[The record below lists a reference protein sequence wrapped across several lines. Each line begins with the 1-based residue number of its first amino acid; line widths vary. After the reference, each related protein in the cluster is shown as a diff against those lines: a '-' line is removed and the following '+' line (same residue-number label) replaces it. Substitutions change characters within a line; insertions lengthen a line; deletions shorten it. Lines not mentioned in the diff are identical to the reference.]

1 MLTHNTSH
9 IKAIVLDFGA
19 VLININYQLTID
31 AFKDLGITNFDE
43 LYSKAQQTNLFND
56 LETGVIS
63 DLDFY
68 NGIRTLSNTQLSNV
82 QIQHAWN
89 AMLLHLPKYRIDFV
103 YALKQRYPVY
113 LLSNTNCIHEQAFM
127 QYIRTTIGQDYF
139 YDAFNKIF
147 YSHEIGLRKPNSNV
161 FEYVQKH
168 ININANQILFVDDS
182 PQHIQGA
189 LHYGWNAHHLLDT
202 EEVTQVLSS
211 LII

>member
-1 MLTHNTSH
+1 MLALKQEH

-31 AFKDLGITNFDE
+31 AFKQLGITNFDA

-63 DLDFY
+63 DLHFY
-68 NGIRTLSNTQLSNV
+68 NGIRTLSNTKLSNA
-82 QIQHAWN
+82 QIQNAWN
-89 AMLLHLPKYRIDFV
+89 AMLIDLPKHRIDFV
-103 YALKQRYPVY
+103 YALRQRYNVY

-127 QYIRTTIGQDYF
+127 QHIRATIGQDYF
-139 YDAFNKIF
+139 YGAFNKIF

-161 FEYVQKH
+161 YEYVQKH
-168 ININANQILFVDDS
+168 IDVNANQILFVDDS

-189 LHYGWNAHHLLDT
+189 LQYGWNAHYLINT
-202 EEVTQVLSS
+202 EEVTQVLSN
-211 LII
+211 LIV

>member
-1 MLTHNTSH
+1 MLAHNTPH
-9 IKAIVLDFGA
+9 IKAVVLDFGA

-31 AFKDLGITNFDE
+31 AFKQLGITNFE
-43 LYSKAQQTNLFND
+43 ALYSKAQQTNLFND

-68 NGIRTLSNTQLSNV
+68 NGIRTLCRTQLSNE

-89 AMLLHLPKYRIDFV
+89 AMLLNLPKYRIDFV
-103 YALKQRYPVY
+103 YTLKQRYNVY

-127 QYIRTTIGQDYF
+127 LHIRTTVGQDYF
-139 YDAFNKIF
+139 NDAFNKIF

-168 ININANQILFVDDS
+168 INVNANQILFVDDS

-189 LHYGWNAHHLLDT
+189 LQCGWKTHHLLNT
-202 EEVTQVLSS
+202 EEITEVLCN
-211 LII
+211 L